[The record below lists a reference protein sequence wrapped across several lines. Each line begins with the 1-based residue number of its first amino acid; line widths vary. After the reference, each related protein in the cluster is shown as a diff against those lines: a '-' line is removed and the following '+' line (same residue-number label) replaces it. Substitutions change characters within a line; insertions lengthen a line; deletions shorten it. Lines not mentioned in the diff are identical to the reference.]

1 VLLDGFHDH
10 VGAAAAELARCLI
23 FQLELQLHSTQHVEQ
38 AYRSA
43 NLHEEFPYGVPIVH
57 GVECGNLVDAHGWD
71 LEDIRY
77 FIHDTDARVSML
89 PLAEIE
95 QGHDGRLLVLRGVSL
110 EDLIDEG
117 EV

>member
-1 VLLDGFHDH
+1 
-10 VGAAAAELARCLI
+10 
-23 FQLELQLHSTQHVEQ
+23 
-38 AYRSA
+38 
-43 NLHEEFPYGVPIVH
+43 
-57 GVECGNLVDAHGWD
+57 
-71 LEDIRY
+71 
-77 FIHDTDARVSML
+77 ML